1 MVGHVVCI
9 LGSTWMHFVIVAGYS
24 HRHKQFLSCQT
35 FTLLFTYSSS
45 SAIKKENL
53 LVQMHVWR
61 DSSDL
66 HLLTRVNCQKRDGYI
81 PNDLLR
87 ELRKNIS

>member
-1 MVGHVVCI
+1 M
-9 LGSTWMHFVIVAGYS
+9 
-24 HRHKQFLSCQT
+24 
-35 FTLLFTYSSS
+35 
-45 SAIKKENL
+45 KKENL
-53 LVQMHVWR
+53 LVQMYVWR

-87 ELRKNIS
+87 ELRKDISWILSKHPVYSAAKTR

>member
-1 MVGHVVCI
+1 M
-9 LGSTWMHFVIVAGYS
+9 Y
-24 HRHKQFLSCQT
+24 
-35 FTLLFTYSSS
+35 
-45 SAIKKENL
+45 
-53 LVQMHVWR
+53 VWR

-87 ELRKNIS
+87 ELRKDISWILSKHPVYSAAKTR